1 MYLLSEKTNSALF
14 DQYDIMGGAQSMAL
28 WEKAGLAQK
37 DKVHFTKNGYILM
50 GDLFYVAFQNAYLKF
65 KQTNNL

>member
-1 MYLLSEKTNSALF
+1 
-14 DQYDIMGGAQSMAL
+14 MAL